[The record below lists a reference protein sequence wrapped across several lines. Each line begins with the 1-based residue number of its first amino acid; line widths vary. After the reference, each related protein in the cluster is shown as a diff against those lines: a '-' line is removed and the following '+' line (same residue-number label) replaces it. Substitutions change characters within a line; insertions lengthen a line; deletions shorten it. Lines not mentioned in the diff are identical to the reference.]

1 VNIAIPPPPSPDIRP
16 LRPAFRRASNMR
28 RDLKVIRACVIAV
41 LVIAVL
47 AGSVAAATVLAPTAI
62 AIVLALVLAPV
73 ARALERCRLPAGVAA
88 VLAVVVT
95 VSLLVAA
102 GMAMAPAANGWIA
115 SAPQM
120 MQSMERKLR
129 PLKRQIAVVDRL
141 SQRITQTTPG
151 GAAAAAAPASE
162 PILVSAAR
170 VAPEIAAKIIYVTI
184 LTIFLLAWRHRYMVQ
199 LILLPQRFENRLRMA
214 RICRDV
220 RLRVSSYL
228 FTLTLINTGLV
239 FVTAGAFYAAG
250 IPDPLLW
257 GVAFGLCNFIPVIG
271 PTAVILGAAL
281 VGFAGADTIP
291 GALAPPLILL
301 AINTVE
307 ANLVQPWLLS
317 RRIVISPP
325 AIFLIAAILVWMWGA
340 PAAIAAVPLLIFVHT
355 ISLHVPMLRPVAL
368 LLATETGKAETS
380 RHRPTRLRVRLR
392 RSDVHRA
399 PLSQS

>member
-1 VNIAIPPPPSPDIRP
+1 
-16 LRPAFRRASNMR
+16 MR
-28 RDLKVIRACVIAV
+28 EDLKVIRGCVVAA
-41 LVIAVL
+41 LVIIAL
-47 AGSVAAATVLAPTAI
+47 AGSVAAASVLAPTAI
-62 AIVLALVLAPV
+62 AVVLALVLAPV
-73 ARALERCRLPAGVAA
+73 ARGMERCCFPAGVAA
-88 VLAVVVT
+88 VLAVGVT
-95 VSLLVAA
+95 VSCLVAA
-102 GMAMAPAANGWIA
+102 GTAMAPAANSWIA
-115 SAPQM
+115 SAPRM

-129 PLKRQIAVVDRL
+129 PLKRQIAAVDRM
-141 SQRITQTTPG
+141 SQRITQVTP
-151 GAAAAAAPASE
+151 GAAAAPAAAASE

-199 LILLPQRFENRLRMA
+199 LILLPKRFENRLRMA

-250 IPDPLLW
+250 IPDPVLW

-281 VGFAGADTIP
+281 VGFAAADTIA

-317 RRIVISPP
+317 RRIVISPL

-355 ISLHVPMLRPVAL
+355 VSLHVPTLRPVAL
-368 LLATETGKAETS
+368 LLATESGKPESS
-380 RHRPTRLRVRLR
+380 RRPRLRVRLR

-399 PLSQS
+399 SLAES